1 MSKAEVEV
9 RIDLLIGKRKGPRYI
24 SKRQK
29 RKDSTARK

>member
-24 SKRQK
+24 SKRLKKKGQ
-29 RKDSTARK
+29 SASP

>member
-24 SKRQK
+24 SKRLKKKGQNA
-29 RKDSTARK
+29 SS

>member
-1 MSKAEVEV
+1 MSKAEVEA

-29 RKDSTARK
+29 KKGQKASP